1 SSTARYK
8 PTEVAFSLVTAA
20 PGDPRDTLTNPQW
33 SQPATGISWLIRTT
47 SAAPAYDYELRYTAP
62 GGVITAKVY
71 RASDTSR
78 SNPLC
83 SGTLATYSGKVY
95 RAGFDPT
102 CIGRPA
108 AISFAASMTYK
119 PDVTDPS
126 GMVLVDSPDNGT
138 FSTPLERPLLG
149 YWMVGRDGGIFSYGD
164 AAFSGSTGDIKLNQP
179 IVGMAA
185 DPDGKGYWFV
195 AADGGVFAFDA
206 PFFGSTGGMK
216 LNKPIVGMAATPT
229 GQGYYLVASDGGIF
243 SFGDA
248 DFRGSTGDIKLNKP
262 IVGMA
267 AARNGRGYWLVAS
280 DGGIFSFGKGAGF
293 YGSTGDIKLNQPI
306 VGMAALPNNKG
317 YYFVA
322 ADGGIFAFGDAP
334 GIEKPKLGGAPVTGI
349 AVAPDGK
356 GVWVTRASGEV
367 NGYGSVP
374 TLGSLTVP
382 PASPVVGIATLIVPE
397 EEEPAL

>member
-1 SSTARYK
+1 MTLPLRWRIVCALSSVLAVAALASPAEGAINTTITVTDQPNDTTVLETGAPFGWAPADITSSTARYK
-8 PTEVAFSLVTAA
+8 PAEVAFSLVTAA
-20 PGDPRDTLTNPQW
+20 PGDPRDTMTNPQW

-71 RASDTSR
+71 RASDTAR

-95 RAGFDPT
+95 RAGFDPA
-102 CIGRPA
+102 CIGKPPV
-108 AISFAASMTYK
+108 ISFAASMTYK
-119 PDVTDPS
+119 PDATDPS

-164 AAFSGSTGDIKLNQP
+164 AAFSGSTGNIKLNQP

-206 PFFGSTGGMK
+206 PFFGSTGAMK

-229 GQGYYLVASDGGIF
+229 GQGY
-243 SFGDA
+243 
-248 DFRGSTGDIKLNKP
+248 
-262 IVGMA
+262 
-267 AARNGRGYWLVAS
+267 
-280 DGGIFSFGKGAGF
+280 
-293 YGSTGDIKLNQPI
+293 
-306 VGMAALPNNKG
+306 
-317 YYFVA
+317 
-322 ADGGIFAFGDAP
+322 
-334 GIEKPKLGGAPVTGI
+334 
-349 AVAPDGK
+349 
-356 GVWVTRASGEV
+356 
-367 NGYGSVP
+367 
-374 TLGSLTVP
+374 
-382 PASPVVGIATLIVPE
+382 
-397 EEEPAL
+397 